1 MTGTAMR
8 QVLQNLRTG
17 KTEVAGVPAPAL
29 RPGHL
34 LIRTRVSLISA
45 GTERMLLEFGQAGWV
60 GKARQQPDKVRQV
73 LDKVRTDGL
82 APTIEAVLNRLNQP
96 LPLGY
101 CNAGEVIA
109 VAEGVTGFAVGDR
122 VASNGQH
129 AEVVCVPKHLCARV
143 PEGVSDETA
152 AFTVP
157 GAIGL
162 QGVRLAQPTL
172 GESVAVLGLGLIGLL
187 AVQLLRAQGCR
198 VLGVDLDPARLA
210 LARQVGVATVDL
222 SAGTDPVAA
231 AEALTD
237 GRGMDAVLITAATES
252 DEPVRQAAR
261 MCRKR
266 GRVVLVGVAGLKL
279 SRADFYQK
287 ELSLQVSCSYGPG
300 RYDPNYEERGQDYPI
315 GFVRWTAQ
323 RNFEAVIALMAEGKL
338 DVGPLISH
346 RYPITQA
353 EQAYDLLTGA
363 APSLGVLLEY
373 PAGEAAR
380 DARTVVLR
388 PRSVTAPGRVV
399 ASFIGAGNYAT
410 RSLLP
415 AFKAAGVRLRMVAT
429 SSGVN
434 GWHAG
439 RKFGFEEATTDVAR
453 ALADPETAAVVI
465 ATRHDTHGRFVVE
478 ALRAG
483 KHVFVEKPLCRTWE
497 ELEAITGALGSAP
510 GMLMVGFNRRFAPQ
524 VQKMK
529 ALLGQVVEPKA
540 FVVTVNAGAVPGDHW
555 TLDPEVGGGRIL
567 GEACHFIDLLRYLAG
582 SAVEQWAR
590 FDLGRHG
597 AETVT
602 LQLGFTDGS
611 IGTIH
616 YCANGARRFPKERIE
631 VFCAGRV
638 LWLDNFRRL
647 RGYGWPGFSS
657 LRLWRQDKG
666 QCACVGAFVDAV
678 ERGVPAPV
686 SAGELLEVARVALE
700 LAGVGPRQWKEGVGC
715 T

>member
-1 MTGTAMR
+1 MR
-8 QVLQNLRTG
+8 QVLQHLRTG
-17 KTEVAGVPAPAL
+17 KMEVASVPAPAL

-34 LIRTRVSLISA
+34 LIRTHVSLISA

-82 APTIEAVLNRLNQP
+82 APTIEAVLNRLDQP

-109 VAEGVTGFAVGDR
+109 VAEGVVGFAVGDQ
-122 VASNGQH
+122 VASNGWH
-129 AEVVCVPKHLCARV
+129 AEVVCVPKHLCAHV
-143 PEGVSDETA
+143 PEGVSGETA

-157 GAIGL
+157 GAIAL
-162 QGVRLAQPTL
+162 QGIRLAQPAL
-172 GESVAVLGLGLIGLL
+172 GESVAVIGLGLIGLL
-187 AVQLLRAQGCR
+187 AVQLLRAQGCQ
-198 VLGVDLDPARLA
+198 VLGVDLEPARLA

-237 GRGMDAVLITAATES
+237 SRGMDAVLITAATES

-323 RNFEAVIALMAEGKL
+323 RNFEAVLALMAEGKL

-346 RYPITQA
+346 RYPITEA
-353 EQAYDLLTGA
+353 EKAYDLLTGA
-363 APSLGVLLEY
+363 AASLGVLLAY
-373 PAGEAAR
+373 PAR
-380 DARTVVLR
+380 DAVRHARTVVLQL
-388 PRSVTAPGRVV
+388 RSVTAPGRVV

-453 ALADPETAAVVI
+453 VLADPETTAVVI

-497 ELEAITGALGSAP
+497 ELESITGALGSAP

-524 VQKMK
+524 AQKMK
-529 ALLGQVVEPKA
+529 ALLGQVVEPKG
-540 FVVTVNAGAVPGDHW
+540 FIVTVNAGAVPQDHW
-555 TLDPEVGGGRIL
+555 TLDPEVGGGRVL
-567 GEACHFIDLLRYLAG
+567 GEGCHFIDLLWYLAG
-582 SAVEQWAR
+582 SSVEWWAR
-590 FDLGRHG
+590 FDLGRRG
-597 AETVT
+597 TETVT
-602 LQLGFTDGS
+602 LQLGFMDGS

-616 YCANGARRFPKERIE
+616 FFANGARRFPKERVE

-666 QCACVGAFVDAV
+666 QRACVRAFVDAV
-678 ERGVPAPV
+678 ERGAPAPV
-686 SAGELLEVARVALE
+686 PVDELLEVARVTLE
-700 LAGVGPRQWKEGVGC
+700 AAAVGPRQRREGSGC
-715 T
+715 A